1 MKEKIKYLINK
12 KSFHICMVIVIVAV
26 ILFGL
31 GLIILKYNVEGETNM
46 PFKLGK
52 VRIVSS

>member
-31 GLIILKYNVEGETNM
+31 GLIILKYNVEGRNEYA
-46 PFKLGK
+46 F
-52 VRIVSS
+52 

>member
-1 MKEKIKYLINK
+1 
-12 KSFHICMVIVIVAV
+12 MVIVIVAV

-52 VRIVSS
+52 VRIVYQCQRQYILTLNTFQ

>member
-1 MKEKIKYLINK
+1 
-12 KSFHICMVIVIVAV
+12 MVIVIVAV

-52 VRIVSS
+52 VMIVSSSEGVDKDPGENKWSF